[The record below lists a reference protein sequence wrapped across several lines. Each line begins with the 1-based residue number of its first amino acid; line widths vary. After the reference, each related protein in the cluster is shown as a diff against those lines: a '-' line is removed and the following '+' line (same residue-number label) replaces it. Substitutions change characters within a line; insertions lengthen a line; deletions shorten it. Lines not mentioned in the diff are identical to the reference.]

1 MRKKNLII
9 LTNLL
14 ILILFISI
22 NLYCNPA
29 TVKSNDSIQTVK
41 TINAISIKISGKNS
55 RALYPLMI
63 KLELTSDL
71 PKPEKYP
78 IFDNVAFS
86 YFGVV
91 KRDDISLDINKG
103 EYYGILELS
112 DNQYYPLLYT
122 NFANLNIKFGF
133 FYALEPFNKKRIT
146 NFTEKECRWEYIEG
160 SFGGQEIICPKL
172 IIDENHK
179 LNIEFDIDDRTKFS
193 SRNTFFIWFSA
204 LYVSFSSLTPA
215 GIAVPVILGPI
226 GMERKIHQNLTK

>member
-9 LTNLL
+9 LPNLL

-29 TVKSNDSIQTVK
+29 IVKSNDSIKTVK

-91 KRDDISLDINKG
+91 KRDDI
-103 EYYGILELS
+103 
-112 DNQYYPLLYT
+112 
-122 NFANLNIKFGF
+122 
-133 FYALEPFNKKRIT
+133 
-146 NFTEKECRWEYIEG
+146 
-160 SFGGQEIICPKL
+160 
-172 IIDENHK
+172 
-179 LNIEFDIDDRTKFS
+179 
-193 SRNTFFIWFSA
+193 
-204 LYVSFSSLTPA
+204 
-215 GIAVPVILGPI
+215 
-226 GMERKIHQNLTK
+226 